1 MINLLHVTYVR
12 LQLYT
17 KYSTNIETKV
27 LLERLVQSWCCVYLT
42 WKRIYFS
49 NEIDFTIYKKIQIY
63 FEALKSIIV
72 LNCCKTLI
80 IVLLVVWAE

>member
-1 MINLLHVTYVR
+1 MINFLHVTYVR

-49 NEIDFTIYKKIQIY
+49 NEIDFTIYKNPDLFRSSEINHCIK
-63 FEALKSIIV
+63 
-72 LNCCKTLI
+72 
-80 IVLLVVWAE
+80 LL